1 MINIERTWTVNG
13 QRRSVSFAP
22 LARLLDVLR
31 EELGLLGLK
40 EGCGEGECGA
50 CSLLLN
56 GELNVSCLVAA
67 AQVDDGAEIL
77 TAEGL
82 DDHDLGRVLKQTFDA
97 DGAVQCG
104 YCSPG
109 MLVGGY
115 ALLSRSPHASEQQI
129 RVALA
134 GNLCRCT
141 GYSRIVSAVQDAA
154 ATVQPREEQP

>member
-1 MINIERTWTVNG
+1 MSNMERTWNVNG
-13 QRRSVSFAP
+13 AQRTVSFAP

-31 EELGLLGLK
+31 AELSLLSLK

-50 CSLLLN
+50 CSLLLD
-56 GELNVSCLVAA
+56 GRLQVSCLVAA

-82 DDHDLGRVLKQTFDA
+82 ERHATGRALKYSFDH

-115 ALLSRSPHASEQQI
+115 ALLAQNPNPSEEQI
-129 RVALA
+129 RAALA

-141 GYSRIVSAVQDAA
+141 GYSRIVEAVRAAAA
-154 ATVQPREEQP
+154 ATATGEEQP